1 MEKKPLTLGKMP
13 TPPSERLYP
22 IFSDADWE
30 QAAKAVKLYMELN
43 PRKNTNLEP
52 SPQEFQGMDE
62 KLIRGVTDFIADGR
76 AIIHIFN
83 TADGSTALHEIVHA
97 AYKYLPAEDRAAIDR
112 WLDGLNIKGPRERAE
127 HFARANEWYWR
138 EGKAPTA
145 ELQLVFTHMAE
156 WMRAIYNGAKEA
168 LLIKPNA
175 EVEQVLDRFHGGKGE
190 RAKLEL
196 EPVPGE
202 VDTSKNVLTRGEAD
216 VERASQAE
224 DDLDPHLL
232 KDVTAE
238 GMDQYLA
245 GRRDFASW
253 SQHFIDEYGEKSRP
267 YLDAAWR
274 GMPALARARAEQVV
288 KAHPEARAQA
298 EADVGSFRSIEEA
311 SREEKQ
317 NQEAAQAAAA
327 GESATGTPA
336 AGGAAEGPTPPVAAG
351 GGRGQPVGL
360 PGGRAPARTPG
371 SAGSPDLV
379 TGAAAEAGLQKK
391 ILTVNGEHVPPA
403 DLPMPK
409 SLEDVTR
416 AIRDRL
422 VKIDVTDARR
432 LTEVLRAM
440 GPQAYRREVLDSFL
454 KRSREQAQE
463 QGRVLD
469 AAAATTEKGASR
481 AAVEKAPKEALP
493 PAGGGT
499 AVPEVEKAYVVWW
512 EDGSGRVFRSLRGAR
527 RFYKERMEAGESV
540 SEPKLMDIT
549 SKSDPRSYPSRHLI
563 ERWPTA
569 GRLQRSYSGWRT
581 ECLKSGHSLD
591 ADVIAAKL
599 GSALRRGDISAQ
611 EHGRAQEVLA
621 EYLPPHE
628 IDSQTPPQVEDCDAR
643 LLWRLGILV
652 CAPEPRIWLIGWFVL
667 LLLMIYVIGAIGRA
681 TDARAFFSP
690 GADSGAYVGMM
701 AALFAVRALYNRRYK
716 GEWALDEA
724 GAVLRPWSLLGVVVC
739 PLQSQRY
746 VAMFGVAAV
755 LTLCLHLILWIF
767 GRSPYKRFWYPW
779 HFSTPGGR

>member
-30 QAAKAVKLYMELN
+30 QAAKAVKLYMEMN

-52 SPQEFQGMDE
+52 SPQESQGMDE
-62 KLIRGVTDFIADGR
+62 KLIRGVSDFIADSR

-112 WLDGLNIKGPRERAE
+112 WLDGLNIKDPRERAE
-127 HFARANEWYWR
+127 HFARANECYWR

-145 ELQLVFTHMAE
+145 ELQPVFTRMAE

-175 EVEQVLDRFHGGKGE
+175 EVEQALDRFHGGKGD

-216 VERASQAE
+216 AERASQAE
-224 DDLDPHLL
+224 DDLDPYIL
-232 KDVTAE
+232 KIVTLE
-238 GMDQYLA
+238 GMGQYRA
-245 GRRDFASW
+245 GRQDFASW

-288 KAHPEARAQA
+288 KAHPEAKAQA
-298 EADVGSFRSIEEA
+298 EADVGSFRGIEEA

-317 NQEAAQAAAA
+317 IQDQEAAQAAAA
-327 GESATGTPA
+327 GEAPTGTPA
-336 AGGAAEGPTPPVAAG
+336 APGRAPAG
-351 GGRGQPVGL
+351 GGRGQPVGER
-360 PGGRAPARTPG
+360 GRDSAARVAG
-371 SAGSPDLV
+371 STGSPDLV
-379 TGAAAEAGLQKK
+379 TGAGAEAGLQKK
-391 ILTVNGEHVPPA
+391 ILTVNKEHAPPA
-403 DLPMPK
+403 DEVPMPK
-409 SLEDVTR
+409 SLEGPTGS
-416 AIRDRL
+416 ILDRL
-422 VKIDVTDARR
+422 TKINLTDPRGRELNEA
-432 LTEVLRAM
+432 LRGM
-440 GPQAYRREVLDSFL
+440 GKQAYRPEVFDALL
-454 KRSREQAQE
+454 KRSQEQAQE
-463 QGRVLD
+463 EARTAGNDGRTDLV
-469 AAAATTEKGASR
+469 TGAG
-481 AAVEKAPKEALP
+481 AEN
-493 PAGGGT
+493 
-499 AVPEVEKAYVVWW
+499 
-512 EDGSGRVFRSLRGAR
+512 RS
-527 RFYKERMEAGESV
+527 
-540 SEPKLMDIT
+540 P
-549 SKSDPRSYPSRHLI
+549 HLI
-563 ERWPTA
+563 EQWPTA

-581 ECLKSGHSLD
+581 ECLKSGRSLD

-621 EYLPPHE
+621 EYLPPHW
-628 IDSQTPPQVEDCDAR
+628 IDSERPPQVEDSDAH

-652 CAPEPRIWLIGWFVL
+652 CAPEPRIWLIGWYVL
-667 LLLMIYVIGAIGRA
+667 YLLVIIAIGAIGRA

-690 GADSGAYVGMM
+690 GAEPSAYVGTM
-701 AALFAVRALYNRRYK
+701 AVLFAVRALYNRRYK

-724 GAVLRPWSLLGVVVC
+724 GAVLRALSLLGLVVC
-739 PLQSQRY
+739 PLSQPQRY

-779 HFSTPGGR
+779 HVR